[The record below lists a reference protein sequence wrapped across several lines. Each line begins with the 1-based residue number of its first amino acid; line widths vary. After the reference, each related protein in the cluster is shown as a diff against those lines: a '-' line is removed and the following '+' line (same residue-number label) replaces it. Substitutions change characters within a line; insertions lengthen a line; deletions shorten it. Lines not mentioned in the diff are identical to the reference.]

1 MAQGIITEWEW
12 RRQAQRGPRRRE
24 HSWGPQCL
32 TKKTPL
38 WKNRKLYAA
47 MLAVSVAAALAMP
60 SLVPRPAAAVTYQLK
75 ENLPQAAKISVNAR
89 SLSTVAYTL
98 PEGLE
103 AEKRTF
109 TREELL
115 RGKMLYLDA
124 ATLVPKGAPAPNTM
138 SIAGYGKGM
147 VPVSSLTVR
156 SGQETIRALTGLFAS
171 LRGAGV
177 SCFAVC
183 RGTLTPLEQK
193 QHRLRVFLE
202 YARDMPL
209 EEAALRTLKET
220 DAPGCGSLMQEY
232 TVELCLASSP
242 DAEKKPLTESR
253 EGRTLLQ
260 TAWRYGFVQEEGEN
274 RWRFRYVGKAHA
286 AAMVFLDL
294 NMADYLSHLHEKGI
308 IQVKADA
315 DTTYLILCSPMSGE
329 YAELLLPKGLKC
341 DVSCDGTGYAL
352 AACEIKH

>member
-12 RRQAQRGPRRRE
+12 RRQAQRGARRRE
-24 HSWGPQCL
+24 RCWGPQCL
-32 TKKTPL
+32 TKKRSL
-38 WKNRKLYAA
+38 WHSRKLHAA
-47 MLAVSVAAALAMP
+47 MLAGSLTVALAMP
-60 SLVPRPAAAVTYQLK
+60 ALAPHPAAGVTYRLR
-75 ENLPQAAKISVNAR
+75 ENVPQTAKASVNAR

-98 PEGLE
+98 PEGLQ

-124 ATLVPKGAPAPNTM
+124 STPLPKNAPAPNTM

-156 SGQETIRALTGLFAS
+156 SGQETIRALTGLFSA

-193 QHRLRVFLE
+193 QQRLEVFLE
-202 YARDMPL
+202 YARKMSL
-209 EEAALRTLKET
+209 EEAALRTLTQT
-220 DAPGCGSLMQEY
+220 DAPGCGLLMQEY
-232 TVELCLASSP
+232 TVELCLAASP
-242 DAEKKPLTESR
+242 DGEKRPLAETR

-260 TAWRYGFVQEEGEN
+260 TAWRYGFVQEEDEN

-286 AAMVFLDL
+286 AAMVFLNL
-294 NMADYLSHLHEKGI
+294 NMRDYLSHLHEKGI
-308 IQVKADA
+308 VQVRADA
-315 DTTYLILCSPMSGE
+315 DTTYLILCSPMAGE

-341 DVSCDGTGYAL
+341 EISTDNLGYAL
-352 AACEIKH
+352 AACEIGQ

>member
-24 HSWGPQCL
+24 RCWGPQCL
-32 TKKTPL
+32 TRKRSF
-38 WKNRKLYAA
+38 WQNRKLYAA
-47 MLAVSVAAALAMP
+47 MLAASLAAALAMP
-60 SLVPRPAAAVTYQLK
+60 TFVPHPAAEVVYQL
-75 ENLPQAAKISVNAR
+75 PQNAPQTAKVSVNAR
-89 SLSTVAYTL
+89 SLSTVAYSL

-124 ATLVPKGAPAPNTM
+124 STPVPKGAPAPNTM
-138 SIAGYGKGM
+138 SVAGYGKGM
-147 VPVSSLTVR
+147 VPVSNLAVR
-156 SGQETIRALTGLFAS
+156 SGQETIRALTGLFAA

-183 RGTLTPLEQK
+183 GGTLTPVEQK
-193 QHRLRVFLE
+193 QHRLKLFLE
-202 YARDMPL
+202 YARQMPL
-209 EEAALRTLKET
+209 DEAALRTLAQT
-220 DAPGCGSLMQEY
+220 DAPGCGPLMQEY

-242 DAEKKPLTESR
+242 DAKKRPLTETR

-294 NMADYLSHLHEKGI
+294 NMKDYLSHLHEKGI
-308 IQVKADA
+308 VQVKADK
-315 DTTYLILCSPMSGE
+315 DTTYLILCSPMAGE

-341 DVSCDGTGYAL
+341 EVSTDDLGYAL
-352 AACEIKH
+352 AACEITR

>member
-32 TKKTPL
+32 TKKRPL
-38 WKNRKLYAA
+38 LQNRKLYAA

-60 SLVPRPAAAVTYQLK
+60 SLVPRPAAGVTYQLK
-75 ENLPQAAKISVNAR
+75 ENLPQTAKTSVNAR

-103 AEKRTF
+103 AEKHTF

-115 RGKMLYLDA
+115 RGRMLYLDA
-124 ATLVPKGAPAPNTM
+124 STPVPKGVPAPNTM

-147 VPVSSLTVR
+147 VPVSNLTVR
-156 SGQETIRALTGLFAS
+156 SGQETIHALTGLFAS

-177 SCFAVC
+177 SCFVVC

-202 YARDMPL
+202 YARELPL
-209 EEAALRTLKET
+209 EEAALLALQKT
-220 DAPGCGSLMQEY
+220 DAPGCGPLMQEY
-232 TVELCLASSP
+232 TVELCLAASP

-274 RWRFRYVGKAHA
+274 CWRFRYVGKAHA

-315 DTTYLILCSPMSGE
+315 DTTYLILCSPMAGE

-341 DVSCDGTGYAL
+341 DVSGDGTGYAL